1 MHEKDTGQQV
11 VRQPACDQGKTVM
24 RHPQEEL
31 DLSVLLA
38 SGVHNL
44 KNAIAAF
51 VGVADTAAIRIDK
64 ENEAQQF
71 SQALGYLKKSHGDLV
86 LLLNLYKLGKA
97 LYPLEIAEYPV
108 ADVLREAQ
116 FYFQPVAANGLR
128 LQVMCDPALEWYLDR
143 ELIAGAVANALE
155 NALRYARE
163 EITLAA
169 HCRDGWLE
177 IEVRD
182 DGPGFPAHILAQAP
196 ALSLR
201 PQAASGRTGL
211 GLLFATAI
219 ARVHRNDGR
228 EGQVALENVDAGG
241 GRFLLRLP

>member
-1 MHEKDTGQQV
+1 
-11 VRQPACDQGKTVM
+11 M

-38 SGVHNL
+38 SGAHNL

-51 VGVADTAAIRIDK
+51 VGIADTTAIRIDN
-64 ENEAQQF
+64 EIEAQQF
-71 SQALGYLKKSHGDLV
+71 SQALGYLRKSHGDLV
-86 LLLNLYKLGKA
+86 LLLNLYKLGQA

-116 FYFQPVAANGLR
+116 LYFQPAVAKGVR
-128 LQVMCDPALEWYLDR
+128 LQVSCDPALEWYLDR
-143 ELIAGAVANALE
+143 ELIAGAVGNAIE

-169 HCRDGWLE
+169 QCRDGWLE

-182 DGPGFPAHILAQAP
+182 DGPGFPAHVLAQAP
-196 ALSLR
+196 AQSLR
-201 PQAASGRTGL
+201 PQAASDRTGL
-211 GLLFATAI
+211 GLLFAAAI
-219 ARVHRNDGR
+219 AQVHRNDGR
-228 EGQVALENVDAGG
+228 EGQVALANADAGG